1 MSPSD
6 GSDSSGVENGGECY
20 AFCIF
25 FVPLQ
30 HNQQFMS

>member
-1 MSPSD
+1 MSPND

-25 FVPLQ
+25 FCTFVA
-30 HNQQFMS
+30 